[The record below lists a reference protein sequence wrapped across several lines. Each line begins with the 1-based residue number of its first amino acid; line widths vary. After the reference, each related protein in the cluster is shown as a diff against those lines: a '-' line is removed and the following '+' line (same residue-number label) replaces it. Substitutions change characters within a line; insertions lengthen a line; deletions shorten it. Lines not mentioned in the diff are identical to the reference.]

1 MMAKGKMIHGAAAL
15 TIGLV
20 LASCAGRST
29 RHAEAPPPPPVAEA
43 VPARPQPPLGASAK
57 MVLPPRGAD
66 GQYVTINSGITP
78 AEAAWHL
85 RAGLNVAALGCTGV
99 QGQEIVKAYN
109 AMLRTRAAPLAAADR
124 AIQARTKAERGAG
137 WQDAHDSRMTKLYNF
152 FALPPVQSRFCAVAA
167 DVARREQQVA
177 PTGFQAFAVEALAE
191 LSAPF
196 DKFYADYDEYRVQLA
211 AWDARYGGSQGTRV
225 AAFAPAAP
233 SIRVALPDEPVPLA
247 APRKAKLIKAS
258 AMADMPVPASASAK
272 ASKRSK
278 PPKIAY
284 ATVDEING
292 WTGGQAL
299 SCTRC
304 RAQRIAAR

>member
-1 MMAKGKMIHGAAAL
+1 MMAMGKMIHSSAAL
-15 TIGLV
+15 AIGLA

-29 RHAEAPPPPPVAEA
+29 RHAEAPPPPPTPEA
-43 VPARPQPPLGASAK
+43 VPARPQPPLGASAR
-57 MVLPPRGAD
+57 MVLPSRGAD
-66 GQYVTINSGITP
+66 GQYVTINSGIAP
-78 AEAAWHL
+78 AEVAWHL
-85 RAGLNVAALGCTGV
+85 RAGLNVAALGCTGA

-109 AMLRTRAAPLAAADR
+109 AMLRTRATPLAAADR
-124 AIQARTKAERGAG
+124 AIQARAKAEQGAG
-137 WQDAHDSRMTKLYNF
+137 WQDAHDARMTRLYNF
-152 FALPPVQSRFCAVAA
+152 FALPPVQPRFCAAAA

-177 PTGFQAFAVEALAE
+177 PAGFQAFAVEALAE

-196 DKFYADYDEYRVQLA
+196 ASFYADYDDYRVRLA

-247 APRKAKLIKAS
+247 APRGAKLVKAA
-258 AMADMPVPASASAK
+258 AMADMSAPAPAK

-278 PPKIAY
+278 SPRIAY
-284 ATVDEING
+284 ASIDEING

-304 RAQRIAAR
+304 RAQRVAAR